1 LILNFFVYLKCYLK
15 FIFNRL
21 KVKYLN
27 LELKNMM
34 NRPSILAMTAVIL
47 LMGTLFTL
55 VGVQSALAQYGGDKP
70 SSLEEQ
76 LNLAKAKVS
85 SAQSE
90 GAYGS
95 GVSMVSAGA
104 NQTALFIGVLVA
116 IFGAVAAAFFI
127 MSRSRSH
134 REPAK

>member
-1 LILNFFVYLKCYLK
+1 
-15 FIFNRL
+15 
-21 KVKYLN
+21 
-27 LELKNMM
+27 MM

-47 LMGTLFTL
+47 LMGTVFTL
-55 VGVQSALAQYGGDKP
+55 VGVQSAFAQGYGQAPGG

-85 SAQSE
+85 SAQSQ

-95 GVSMVSAGA
+95 GVSMLSAGV
-104 NQTALFIGVLVA
+104 NQTALFIGILVA

-127 MSRSRSH
+127 LSRSRPKQ
-134 REPAK
+134 PAT

>member
-1 LILNFFVYLKCYLK
+1 MI
-15 FIFNRL
+15 

-27 LELKNMM
+27 LKLKNMM

-47 LMGTLFTL
+47 SMGTVFTFI
-55 VGVQSALAQYGGDKP
+55 GFPSALAQYGGDAP

-76 LNLAKAKVS
+76 LNLAKQKVS

-127 MSRSRSH
+127 LSRSRTQ

>member
-1 LILNFFVYLKCYLK
+1 
-15 FIFNRL
+15 
-21 KVKYLN
+21 
-27 LELKNMM
+27 MM

-47 LMGTLFTL
+47 SIGTVFTL
-55 VGVQSALAQYGGDKP
+55 VGVQSALAQYGQAQTGI

-85 SAQSE
+85 NAQQE

-95 GVSMVSAGA
+95 GTSMVSGGS
-104 NQTALFIGVLVA
+104 NQTAIFIGVLVA

-127 MSRSRSH
+127 MSRSRQ
-134 REPAK
+134 REPAR

>member
-1 LILNFFVYLKCYLK
+1 
-15 FIFNRL
+15 
-21 KVKYLN
+21 
-27 LELKNMM
+27 MM

-47 LMGTLFTL
+47 SMGTVFTL
-55 VGVQSALAQYGGDKP
+55 VGVQSAMAQYGQAQTGI

-76 LNLAKAKVS
+76 LNLAKEKVS
-85 SAQSE
+85 NAQTE

-95 GVSMVSAGA
+95 GTSMVSGGI
-104 NQTALFIGVLVA
+104 NQTAIFIAVLVA

-127 MSRSRSH
+127 MSRSRQ